1 MERSISRMKTKNEK
15 LQKLKEKMFN
25 REYHA
30 SNKDAIEIVFNYEEW
45 EFVFSAFI
53 ATTWIKTVMEKEK
66 LKKLEQK
73 LYSQY
78 FYAKDKN
85 AIKIVFNAE
94 EYDFLSFAIYAVQSW
109 EARMGIYER
118 NKEKE

>member
-1 MERSISRMKTKNEK
+1 MKTKNEK
-15 LQKLKEKMFN
+15 LQKFKEKMFN

-30 SNKDAIEIVFNYEEW
+30 SNKDA
-45 EFVFSAFI
+45 
-53 ATTWIKTVMEKEK
+53 TWIKTVMEKAK

-109 EARMGIYER
+109 EARMEMYER
-118 NKEKE
+118 KKQENKREATAALGSDEE